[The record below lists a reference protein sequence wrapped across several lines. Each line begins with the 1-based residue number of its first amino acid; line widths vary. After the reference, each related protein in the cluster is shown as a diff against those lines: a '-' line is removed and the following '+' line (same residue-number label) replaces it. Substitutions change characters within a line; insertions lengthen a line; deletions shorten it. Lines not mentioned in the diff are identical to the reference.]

1 MACSTNYLWRGE
13 ATWFCCGAA
22 WGPCG
27 SAGGGACGNCRSASN
42 HGAWPNASAACWD
55 ITRPDLCGEGGI
67 PRRGC
72 GSVMRVVQECSKAAV
87 CITITDCG
95 PRTKSFCGEA
105 ACCNGVC
112 RTNRILDLTPAAYS
126 QIASLSSGKT
136 GVWIYE

>member
-1 MACSTNYLWRGE
+1 
-13 ATWFCCGAA
+13 
-22 WGPCG
+22 
-27 SAGGGACGNCRSASN
+27 
-42 HGAWPNASAACWD
+42 
-55 ITRPDLCGEGGI
+55 
-67 PRRGC
+67 
-72 GSVMRVVQECSKAAV
+72 MRVVQECSKAAV

-105 ACCNGVC
+105 SCCNGVC